1 MGAPVRQSCGM
12 KSDRAVWPVVDR
24 PRERLL
30 RHGPAA
36 LTTVELLAILLGT
49 GRSGQSVEVVARAVH
64 GAADGSLRRLV
75 RLPDA
80 ELRRVAG
87 VGMAKAARLKA
98 ALELGRRLAREERP
112 PRPRIGRPE
121 DVVRLLGDRL
131 RDLEVEEFHLLA
143 LSIQRDVLREV
154 LVSRGVLNGSL
165 VHPREVFR
173 PAIAEAAAGIIVVHN
188 HPSGDPTPSPEDRAV
203 TGQLV
208 AAGGLLGIPVL
219 DHVIVAGDRWVSFAT
234 EGLL

>member
-1 MGAPVRQSCGM
+1 MPALPHPASP
-12 KSDRAVWPVVDR
+12 AER

-36 LTTVELLAILLGT
+36 LTTVELLAIVLGT
-49 GRSGQSVEVVARAVH
+49 GRRGRGVLEVADAVD
-64 GAADGSLRRLV
+64 GAAAGSLRRLA
-75 RLPDA
+75 RLPIG
-80 ELRRVAG
+80 ELRRLAG
-87 VGMAKAARLKA
+87 VGRVKAVQIVA

-112 PRPRIGRPE
+112 ARARIRSPE

-131 RDLEVEEFHLLA
+131 ADLEVEEFHVIA
-143 LSIQRDVLREV
+143 LSAQREVIREV
-154 LVSRGVLNGSL
+154 LVSRGVLTGAL

-203 TGQLV
+203 TGQLTG
-208 AAGGLLGIPVL
+208 AGALLGIPVL
-219 DHVIVAGDRWVSFAT
+219 DHVIVAGDRWISFASQ
-234 EGLL
+234 GLL